1 MYSLAICMSTKADRL
16 ASGKSVTGVSLGM
29 KARLYQLHNHV
40 TGAELLMTM
49 MTARWQDYFAGSI
62 LP

>member
-1 MYSLAICMSTKADRL
+1 MSTKADRL

-40 TGAELLMTM
+40 TGVEL
-49 MTARWQDYFAGSI
+49 
-62 LP
+62 